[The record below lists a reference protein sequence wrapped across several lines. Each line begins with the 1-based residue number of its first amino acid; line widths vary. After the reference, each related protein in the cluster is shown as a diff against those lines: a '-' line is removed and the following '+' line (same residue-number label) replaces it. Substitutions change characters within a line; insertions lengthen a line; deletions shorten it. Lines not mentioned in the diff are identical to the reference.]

1 MDNLCTVQHQEKR
14 TTYRHIRKLD
24 TIQHWD
30 IRKTQWTICVQYN
43 IKRNER
49 LIGTLENW
57 IQYNIETFERHTDS
71 MAICVHY
78 SIKKNE
84 RYTDTVLICVQCNI
98 KTKERQT
105 GILENWI
112 QYNIEI
118 NNKHSDTI
126 DNLDTI
132 KRIEKQDIQTQW
144 TIWIQ

>member
-1 MDNLCTVQHQEKR
+1 
-14 TTYRHIRKLD
+14 
-24 TIQHWD
+24 
-30 IRKTQWTICVQYN
+30 
-43 IKRNER
+43 
-49 LIGTLENW
+49 
-57 IQYNIETFERHTDS
+57 

-105 GILENWI
+105 GTLENWM

-144 TIWIQ
+144 TIWIQYKTKRYKQ